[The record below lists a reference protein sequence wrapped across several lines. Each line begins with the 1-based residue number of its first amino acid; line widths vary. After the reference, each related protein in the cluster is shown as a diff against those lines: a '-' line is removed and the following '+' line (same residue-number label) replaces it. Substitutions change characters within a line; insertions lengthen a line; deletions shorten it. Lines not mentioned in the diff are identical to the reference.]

1 MMNFKEYSVKKKR
14 GPREIIISVLLYT
27 LATVLGVV
35 AMLFMLAIG
44 LGQFAALLLFGF
56 YYLAHIFSTNMNKE
70 FEYAFT
76 SDQITVDV
84 IMNRSRRK
92 RLIRFDLG
100 DVEIIAPITD
110 SSYASY
116 SSNHF
121 DKVIDATSRSEYAS
135 VYFAVISKEKQILL
149 KFEPTHAALND
160 LYKIAPSKIK
170 IEN

>member
-1 MMNFKEYSVKKKR
+1 MNFKEYTVKKKR
-14 GPREIIISVLLYT
+14 GAKEIIISVLLY
-27 LATVLGVV
+27 LVATVLGIT

-56 YYLAHIFSTNMNKE
+56 YYLAHIFSTNLNKE

-92 RLIRFDLG
+92 RMIRFNLDET
-100 DVEIIAPITD
+100 EIIAPVTD

-116 SSNHF
+116 SSNHY
-121 DKVIDATSRSEYAS
+121 DKVIDATSRSQYAS
-135 VYFAVISKEKQILL
+135 VYYAVISQGKQILL
-149 KFEPTHAALND
+149 KFEPTYAALND
-160 LYKIAPSKIK
+160 LYRIAPSKIK
-170 IEN
+170 IED